1 MKTIYM
7 GITIAMIH
15 EGTPQIAQQILEQGE
30 VKETEEGVKYIL
42 INEEQ
47 L

>member
-1 MKTIYM
+1 MKIIYM
-7 GITIAMIH
+7 GTTIGLIH

-42 INEEQ
+42 ITE
-47 L
+47 